1 MKRARIL
8 AAGALLLAGFGYTGI
23 TSAQEV
29 SYNIG
34 WASEYYYRGLLQK
47 ESSGSAGI
55 DFTNGGFYAG
65 GWTADVGDGLE
76 VDGYFG
82 FGVET
87 DEGLS
92 ASIGFTGYYYTGDFD
107 DTYEELNL
115 NFGYGMLGI
124 VETDEGLSAS
134 IGFTGYYYTGDFD
147 DTYEE
152 LNLNFGYG
160 MLGIEYSFG
169 TYDNF
174 DGPEQDY
181 NFLAATISA
190 ENGLYGTLAQFG
202 GDFDGNYIELG
213 YGLTISEIDFGIAAI
228 FSSDEFGEGNG
239 QFDANGNP
247 AESQA
252 VIFTIGKTF

>member
-1 MKRARIL
+1 MKRSTLLTAAAL
-8 AAGALLLAGFGYTGI
+8 AFAGYGFAGAA
-23 TSAQEV
+23 SAQEV

-82 FGVET
+82 YGIET
-87 DEGLS
+87 DEGFS
-92 ASIGFTGYYYTGDFD
+92 AS
-107 DTYEELNL
+107 
-115 NFGYGMLGI
+115 
-124 VETDEGLSAS
+124 V
-134 IGFTGYYYTGDFD
+134 GFTGYYYTGDFD

-169 TYDNF
+169 TYGNF

-181 NFLAATISA
+181 NFLATTISA
-190 ENGLYGTLAQFG
+190 DNGLYGTLGIFG
-202 GDFDGNYIELG
+202 GDFDGNYIEIG
-213 YGLTISEIDFGIAAI
+213 YGLTVSEIDFGVAGI
-228 FSSDEFGEGNG
+228 FSSEEFGAGNG
-239 QFDANGNP
+239 QFDAAGNP

-252 VIFTIGKTF
+252 VVFTIGKSF

>member
-1 MKRARIL
+1 MKRFTL
-8 AAGALLLAGFGYTGI
+8 FTAGAMFLCGSFL
-23 TSAQEV
+23 TSAANAQEV

-55 DFTNGGFYAG
+55 DFTSGGFFAG

-82 FGVET
+82 YGIET
-87 DEGLS
+87 EEGFS
-92 ASIGFTGYYYTGDFD
+92 ASVGFTGYYYTG
-107 DTYEELNL
+107 E
-115 NFGYGMLGI
+115 
-124 VETDEGLSAS
+124 
-134 IGFTGYYYTGDFD
+134 FD

-169 TYDNF
+169 TYGNF

-190 ENGLYGTLAQFG
+190 DNGLYGTLGQFG
-202 GDFDGNYIELG
+202 GDFDGNYVEIG
-213 YGLTISEIDFGIAAI
+213 YGLTVSEIDFGVAAI
-228 FSSDEFGEGNG
+228 FSSEEFGAGNG
-239 QFDANGNP
+239 QFDADGNP
-247 AESQA
+247 EESQA
-252 VIFTIGKTF
+252 LVFTIGKTF

>member
-1 MKRARIL
+1 MKRFTL
-8 AAGALLLAGFGYTGI
+8 FTAGALLLCGSFLNSAAN
-23 TSAQEV
+23 AQEV

-82 FGVET
+82 YGIET
-87 DEGLS
+87 EEGFS
-92 ASIGFTGYYYTGDFD
+92 AS
-107 DTYEELNL
+107 
-115 NFGYGMLGI
+115 
-124 VETDEGLSAS
+124 V
-134 IGFTGYYYTGDFD
+134 GFTGYYYTGDFD

-169 TYDNF
+169 TYGNF

-190 ENGLYGTLAQFG
+190 DNGLYGTIGQFG
-202 GDFDGNYIELG
+202 GDFDGNYIEIG
-213 YGLTISEIDFGIAAI
+213 YGLTVSEIDFGVAAI
-228 FSSDEFGEGNG
+228 FSSDEFGAGNG
-239 QFDANGNP
+239 QFDADGNP
-247 AESQA
+247 TQSQA
-252 VIFTIGKTF
+252 FVFMIGKTF

>member
-1 MKRARIL
+1 MKRAGLL
-8 AAGALLLAGFGYTGI
+8 AAGALLPVGFGLTGV

-76 VDGYFG
+76 VDGFFG
-82 FGVET
+82 YNIET
-87 DEGLS
+87 DAGFT
-92 ASIGFTGYYYTGDFD
+92 AGIGFTGYYYTGEFD

-115 NFGYGMLGI
+115 NFGYGL
-124 VETDEGLSAS
+124 
-134 IGFTGYYYTGDFD
+134 F
-147 DTYEE
+147 
-152 LNLNFGYG
+152 
-160 MLGIEYSFG
+160 GIEYSSG
-169 TYDNF
+169 TYGNF

-190 ENGLYGTLAQFG
+190 DSGLYGTLGRFG
-202 GDFDGNYIELG
+202 GDFDGNYIEIG
-213 YGLTISEIDFGIAAI
+213 YGLTASEIDFGVAAI

-239 QFDANGNP
+239 QFDSDGNP
-247 AESQA
+247 TESQSF
-252 VIFTIGKTF
+252 VFTIGKTF

>member
-1 MKRARIL
+1 MKRARLL

-124 VETDEGLSAS
+124 
-134 IGFTGYYYTGDFD
+134 
-147 DTYEE
+147 
-152 LNLNFGYG
+152 
-160 MLGIEYSFG
+160 EYSFG

-190 ENGLYGTLAQFG
+190 ENGLYGTLGQFG

>member
-1 MKRARIL
+1 MKRSTLLTAAAL
-8 AAGALLLAGFGYTGI
+8 AFAGYGFAGAA
-23 TSAQEV
+23 SAQEV

-82 FGVET
+82 YGIET
-87 DEGLS
+87 DEGFS
-92 ASIGFTGYYYTGDFD
+92 AS
-107 DTYEELNL
+107 
-115 NFGYGMLGI
+115 
-124 VETDEGLSAS
+124 V
-134 IGFTGYYYTGDFD
+134 GFTGYYYTGDFD

-169 TYDNF
+169 TYGNF

-181 NFLAATISA
+181 NFLATTISA
-190 ENGLYGTLAQFG
+190 DNGLYGTLGIFG
-202 GDFDGNYIELG
+202 GDFDGDYIEIG
-213 YGLTISEIDFGIAAI
+213 YGLTVSEIDFGVAAI
-228 FSSDEFGEGNG
+228 FSSEEFGAGNG
-239 QFDANGNP
+239 QFDAAGNP
-247 AESQA
+247 TESQA
-252 VIFTIGKTF
+252 VVFTIGKSF